1 MVAREMKFS
10 GEPVGDAL
18 DPLRDAGLGGIGSPF
33 AAQPQPNFPRLRA
46 LALFGRRP
54 PEQEAPLVMLA
65 SKNLHNGGH
74 SQFDALPR
82 RLPSRNV
89 FAVSATATRARP
101 VYISRSASWTGSG
114 NATIVRMSS

>member
-54 PEQEAPLVMLA
+54 PEQEAPLVMPA
-65 SKNLHNGGH
+65 SKNLHRSDRSRNKLRTR
-74 SQFDALPR
+74 QFDPERTFGQSFGL
-82 RLPSRNV
+82 LS
-89 FAVSATATRARP
+89 F
-101 VYISRSASWTGSG
+101 G
-114 NATIVRMSS
+114 